1 MAAFCV
7 MVKGPC
13 RGKMCDFWAGVRLR
27 KLHIDELVQDLRI
40 NISSCEEDTSSSL
53 DDAFSRYW
61 TNFGFKDLRRFC
73 EEDPELCSKM
83 KQAEERVRKII
94 L

>member
-27 KLHIDELVQDLRI
+27 KLHIDELVQDIR
-40 NISSCEEDTSSSL
+40 NSISSCEEDIGSNL
-53 DDAFSRYW
+53 DDVFSQYW
-61 TNFGFKDLRRFC
+61 TDFGFKDLRRLC
-73 EEDPELCSKM
+73 EEDPDLASKM
-83 KQAEERVRKII
+83 KQAEERVRKTT